1 MPPEDLHA
9 SAQHAAY
16 CAQTRST
23 VYRPHRS
30 VTMHQGCGRQQDE
43 QIVHPLDGNEVRI
56 GFGPRRSA
64 SRIHCSIVA

>member
-1 MPPEDLHA
+1 
-9 SAQHAAY
+9 
-16 CAQTRST
+16 
-23 VYRPHRS
+23 
-30 VTMHQGCGRQQDE
+30 MHQGCGRQQDE